1 MDTKKMNAE
10 QTLAY
15 LKKEAKDVEK
25 TKKHYHYQS
34 EYYRMMYKRT
44 VTIEALE
51 KAINLI
57 KK

>member
-1 MDTKKMNAE
+1 MDTSKMNPK

-25 TKKHYHYQS
+25 TKKHYTHQS
-34 EYYRMMYKRT
+34 EYYRMMYERS

-51 KAINLI
+51 KALNIT
-57 KK
+57 K